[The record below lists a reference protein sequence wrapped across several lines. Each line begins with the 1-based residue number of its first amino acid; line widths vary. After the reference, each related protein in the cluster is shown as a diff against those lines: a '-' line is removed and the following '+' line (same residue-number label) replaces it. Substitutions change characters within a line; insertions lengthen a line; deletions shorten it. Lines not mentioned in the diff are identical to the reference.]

1 MFAVLATVLPTLTL
15 YVLSS
20 RRDRGALGDQV
31 TQELRGV
38 TTEAAWEIDQW
49 LGERQFDLLVA
60 ATSYAVA
67 ENLARVQ
74 GNGGQALS
82 QLRDY
87 LNVVRGRCA
96 DCDALVV
103 SDARGRAVTGS
114 GGRMSGVQFSV
125 DRLSGLRTGGV
136 LVGDAYWDGGL
147 GRAAM
152 ALAVPVRQ
160 ADGRYVGALSAKLS
174 LRPIA
179 DILQRLAPGDG
190 GDLFVMTET
199 GRLILRARVSSAEL
213 MRTKLAAEVTQPL
226 LDKEGASVSY
236 KRADGREVLGTLRRV
251 PALHWAVVVE
261 VPPAEALR

>member
-1 MFAVLATVLPTLTL
+1 MSVWEDKIARPLRALHLDTIRNQILMFAVLATVLPTLTL

-125 DRLSGLRTGGV
+125 DRLSGLRRT
-136 LVGDAYWDGGL
+136 ARRSFCQI
-147 GRAAM
+147 GRAH
-152 ALAVPVRQ
+152 V
-160 ADGRYVGALSAKLS
+160 
-174 LRPIA
+174 
-179 DILQRLAPGDG
+179 
-190 GDLFVMTET
+190 
-199 GRLILRARVSSAEL
+199 
-213 MRTKLAAEVTQPL
+213 
-226 LDKEGASVSY
+226 
-236 KRADGREVLGTLRRV
+236 
-251 PALHWAVVVE
+251 
-261 VPPAEALR
+261 